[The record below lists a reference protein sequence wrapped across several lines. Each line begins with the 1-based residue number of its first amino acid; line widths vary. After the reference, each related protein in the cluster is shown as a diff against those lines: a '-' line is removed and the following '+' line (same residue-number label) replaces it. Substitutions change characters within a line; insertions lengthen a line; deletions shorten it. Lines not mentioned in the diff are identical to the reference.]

1 MEFVLIAQFAARRA
15 ARALP
20 FSSSCAVRKAIALGV
35 RKAGAPVKT
44 GELKGMK
51 ESNSE
56 RIANCTGPEP
66 CVVVRKDEG
75 EASVGV
81 HAGWPLSREIRT
93 PRRKLRTL
101 RGADTLDFSARQ
113 YRACRHREARTDP
126 ARSETPRTH
135 GINSH
140 GNREVLAS
148 SVVEGTADRIVKPKG
163 KRR

>member
-1 MEFVLIAQFAARRA
+1 
-15 ARALP
+15 
-20 FSSSCAVRKAIALGV
+20 
-35 RKAGAPVKT
+35 
-44 GELKGMK
+44 MK
-51 ESNSE
+51 ESNGE
-56 RIANCTGPEP
+56 RVANCIGPKP

-81 HAGWPLSREIRT
+81 HAGWPLSCEIRT

-101 RGADTLDFSARQ
+101 RGADTVDFSGRQ
-113 YRACRHREARTDP
+113 YRACRQREARRDP
-126 ARSETPRTH
+126 TRSETPRTH

>member
-1 MEFVLIAQFAARRA
+1 M
-15 ARALP
+15 
-20 FSSSCAVRKAIALGV
+20 RKV
-35 RKAGAPVKT
+35 GAPVKT

-51 ESNSE
+51 ESDSE
-56 RIANCTGPEP
+56 RIANCPGPEP
-66 CVVVRKDEG
+66 CVFVRKDEV

-93 PRRKLRTL
+93 PRRKLRRL
-101 RGADTLDFSARQ
+101 QGADTLHFSGRQ
-113 YRACRHREARTDP
+113 YRACRHREARTTP

-140 GNREVLAS
+140 GNREILARS
-148 SVVEGTADRIVKPKG
+148 AVKGTADRIVKPQG